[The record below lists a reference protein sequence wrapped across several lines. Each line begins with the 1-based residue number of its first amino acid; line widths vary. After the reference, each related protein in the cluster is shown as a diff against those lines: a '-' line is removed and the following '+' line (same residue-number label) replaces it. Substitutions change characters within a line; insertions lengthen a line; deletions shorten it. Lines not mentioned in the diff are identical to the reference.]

1 MLLSGPD
8 CPSVS
13 EPGKAWLRLRL
24 RAARHGSDSV
34 KTTEPI
40 SAQIQSV
47 SCFGRIGYEAKQL
60 VLYFQEQS
68 QFNVLV
74 FLAILK

>member
-13 EPGKAWLRLRL
+13 EPGKARLRL
-24 RAARHGSDSV
+24 RAARHGSDSDSV

-47 SCFGRIGYEAKQL
+47 SCFGRIGYEAKQP
-60 VLYFQEQS
+60 VLYFQEQN
-68 QFNVLV
+68 QYNVDTSV
-74 FLAILK
+74 F